1 MSRIK
6 ISKPERLPR
15 EGVSDVDL
23 HTWKNE
29 LLNYLS
35 QDDVFEKF
43 CDDGPY
49 SSWEAAE
56 SNKQRLSSAVEPD
69 SEQDLL
75 KRRKQLNNFITITAG
90 CCYKDHYMTIIEQ
103 STSFNWIWNELKNI
117 YQIVHVGKD
126 FLNIVDIK
134 FDANSMSATTVYNAY
149 RSKIM
154 ENLKPK
160 GTTVKWKSSMVL
172 QSSEVLTPTF
182 EDHILLSVLQ
192 LIDIRLPLK
201 VREIYGPR
209 MEDSKFLMDFKQDI
223 LSNIPKMLEDLESI
237 ETQLNWMQIGK
248 TKRDQFKKSK
258 HDRSNR
264 NTQFKSTGNKFCR
277 LCHLAR
283 KPRDQVTSH
292 EIGDV
297 QCPSLSSRDRMALE
311 QKIGRLAPVVTE
323 GDDLEALA
331 VLHGYGE
338 GVDSDQQVDQESQG
352 NVVTNTVLS
361 YISPVPSQIL
371 TLFQNNKI
379 VHIDLDSGC
388 WVSCVKLQFAKEMNW
403 KIYPNSQ
410 LARLADDKT
419 ILKSVGEIN
428 EILTRNNW
436 TVNYRALVM
445 LDLHTNAIGGNNFI
459 KENKI
464 NQSFVNKTITVHD
477 KYVIPE
483 TNRFVKLPTHTNSIL
498 VSAAMPEFLL
508 NNQTIT
514 IAVPIED
521 GNQVIV
527 EPRVENSNKSW
538 PIPQL
543 CQVRNG
549 AIEINN
555 SSDKPMQ
562 FKSKQHRFQLV
573 STKEQAT
580 ISKPD
585 SNYQKHDNQ
594 AATPTLNIEDLNVN
608 FKVLN
613 ESQKL
618 KLLQSIEKN
627 KKIFDKDLSLGYN
640 HASGKHFCNLNW
652 ANNEKPISRKV
663 ICPNYNSDLNY
674 LLQEVC
680 DQLTTAG
687 VLGVPQEDDIIIQH
701 VSPCFLR
708 KKQKAKNKTPSQLTS
723 TDVRLVVNTTE
734 LSKYLKNIP
743 TKVTKP
749 NEVYAALSKWKYIIK
764 SDLYQGFFQNNL
776 HPTAYPW
783 CAIQTPY
790 GGIRYF
796 KRSIQGLVGQT
807 EEQDEL
813 LAKILHIHL
822 KEGRC
827 VKIADDIFVGGSSV
841 DEAIDNWC
849 RIMETLH
856 NNNLKISPEKT
867 IMFPEKVDILSW
879 QWKQGGYL
887 SPSPHRKLALENIK
901 YEDLKT
907 VKDIRSWLGLYKTF
921 IDCTPNLTMLLD
933 KFDQFVGSRDSKDS
947 VTWTEDFIQ
956 SFKHAQEHIKNMKD
970 LYLPTKH
977 DQLIIMCD
985 GARTPPAVG
994 MVLQAKTPNGD
1005 IKIVKYYSVKLKP
1018 HMVKWYP
1025 CELEAVALGSSI
1037 EAFYEFIK
1045 QSIKPIIICPDS
1057 KPVVDA
1063 AKKIEKGQFSLS
1075 PRIQTFLNGL
1085 SKIKYEIQHISG
1097 KSGHNMAGD
1106 FQSRNAAN
1114 CDTEHCQICK
1124 FIHETA
1130 DSIIDV
1136 KLSTISPTDTDHSMM
1151 SFLNRQAWKNIQ
1163 DKDAACRQ
1171 ATNCLQ
1177 SGQTPSKKSGK
1188 LHNNIRKYVS
1198 KATVAKDG
1206 LLVVHGIIP
1215 MTTNKTE
1222 RIVIPAD
1229 FVEAIVTQVHLKFQ
1243 HPAKSQLMS
1252 ILNRYFF
1259 ANGIH
1264 GAVDNLYSSCQLC
1277 QAAMKIPKVLN
1288 EFHNTTTATHPGTHF
1303 GIDIMRRAK
1312 QKIVVARDMFSSF
1325 VTAMFIDREDADSMR
1340 NAIVQLI
1347 SPIRVKEQV
1356 IVRTDNATGFQ
1367 ALARNDKKLSTL
1379 QITIELSDPHNKNGN
1394 SCVDKAIS
1402 ELINEIT
1409 KLIPIEVP
1417 IDICSLAKA
1426 VNNLNS
1432 RIRRRG
1438 NLSASE
1444 ILFCRDQ
1451 ITNNNLHIKDEI
1463 IADDQQM
1470 VRDKANSKHNEQIKS
1485 NSPVI
1490 KKGNLVQRNENPKK
1504 HMLRET
1510 FLVTDIQDQN
1520 LKAQKLTNVFSSSKK
1535 SQLRSKEYV
1544 FKQKTVHKVSDASLS
1559 KNYEVSYNKRNYK
1572 QYDEVPQ
1579 WSAIRK
1585 STSQSSLDTI
1595 SDDYEFP
1602 ETTNNNI
1609 VNNEISSEVSDSFQ
1623 LVQNESPVEN
1633 NIEIQEVQ
1641 EPELDT
1647 ETHDINIEHEEN
1659 HEADDDTDTPTGC
1672 ISKRKF
1678 VKRKVREHWSVDKPL
1693 NYRLPR
1699 RARTECLKK
1708 LSNRRLSIS
1717 PHNIPEVSSETLRDG
1732 NPLHLSVDAVAS
1744 IEINSARIM
1753 LNTSDSE
1760 IEEPLDVGDWDQND
1774 VSGTPSYF
1782 DNAFCGPLTNFP
1794 EFTPAEL
1801 PERVVPGRVY
1811 NLSKIPPLGSLNPNK
1826 PLSLTSYQEIIE
1838 PGRVYDLSH
1847 LASPPSLQNNKHST
1861 PKKYTKSL
1869 GKSKLAR
1876 IRKTL
1881 FKH

>member
-15 EGVSDVDL
+15 EGVTDIDL
-23 HTWKNE
+23 NTWKNE

-43 CDDGPY
+43 CDEGPY
-49 SSWEAAE
+49 STWEAAE
-56 SNKQRLSSAVEPD
+56 SNKQRISNFVVPD
-69 SEQDLL
+69 SELDLI
-75 KRRKQLNNFITITAG
+75 KRRRQLNNFITITAG

-134 FDANSMSATTVYNAY
+134 FDSNSMSPTTVYNAY

-160 GTTVKWKSSMVL
+160 GTTVKWKSNTTL
-172 QSSEVLTPTF
+172 QSQEVLTPTF

-192 LIDIRLPLK
+192 LIDSRLPLK
-201 VREIYGPR
+201 VREVYGPR

-223 LSNIPKMLEDLESI
+223 LSNIPKMLDDMEVI
-237 ETQLNWMQIGK
+237 ETQLNWMKIGK
-248 TKRDQFKKSK
+248 SK
-258 HDRSNR
+258 GNFNKNPKYERSNR
-264 NTQFKSTGNKFCR
+264 NTQYKSSGNKFCR

-297 QCPSLSSRDRMALE
+297 QCPSLSPRDRMALE
-311 QKIGRLAPVVTE
+311 QKTGKLAPVVAE

-331 VLHGYGE
+331 ILHGYGD
-338 GVDSDQQVDQESQG
+338 GVNNDQQAEQASQE
-352 NVVTNTVLS
+352 NVITNPILS

-371 TLFQNNKI
+371 TLYQGNKI

-388 WVSCVKLQFAKEMNW
+388 WVSCIKLEFAKQMNW
-403 KIYPNSQ
+403 KIHPNSQ

-428 EILTRNNW
+428 ETLIRNSW

-445 LDLHTNAIGGNNFI
+445 KELHTNAIGGNNFI

-483 TNRFVKLPTHTNSIL
+483 TNRFVKLPTHTNGIL
-498 VSAAMPEFLL
+498 VSAVMPGVLL
-508 NNQTIT
+508 NDQTVT
-514 IAVPIED
+514 VSVPIED

-538 PIPQL
+538 PVPQL
-543 CQVRNG
+543 CQVKNG
-549 AIEINN
+549 VIHINN
-555 SSDKPMQ
+555 TSEKPIQ
-562 FKSKQHRFQLV
+562 FKNNEHHFQLV

-580 ISKPD
+580 IAKPD
-585 SNYQKHDNQ
+585 SSYQKHNIQ
-594 AATPTLNIEDLNVN
+594 VSTSELNIDDLDIN
-608 FKVLN
+608 FKVMN
-613 ESQKL
+613 KTQKEI
-618 KLLQSIEKN
+618 LLDCIQKN
-627 KKIFDKDLSLGYN
+627 KKLFDKDLSLGYN

-652 ANNEKPISRKV
+652 ANQEKPISRKV
-663 ICPNYNSDLNY
+663 ICPNYNSDLNF

-680 DQLTTAG
+680 DQLTNAG

-723 TDVRLVVNTTE
+723 SDVRLVVNTTE

-776 HPTAYPW
+776 HPNAYPW

-813 LAKILHIHL
+813 LAKILHVHL

-827 VKIADDIFVGGSSV
+827 VKIADDIFAGGNDV
-841 DEAIDNWC
+841 DEAIDNWSK
-849 RIMETLH
+849 IMETLNK
-856 NNNLKISPEKT
+856 NNMKISPEKT

-879 QWKQGGYL
+879 QWKQGGFL

-901 YEDLKT
+901 YEELKT

-947 VTWTEDFIQ
+947 ITWTEDFIK

-970 LYLPTKH
+970 LYLPTKN

-994 MVLQAKTPNGD
+994 MVLQAKTTNGE

-1025 CELEAVALGSSI
+1025 CELEAVALGASI

-1045 QSIKPIIICPDS
+1045 QSSKPIIICPDS

-1085 SKIKYEIQHISG
+1085 SKINYEIQHISG
-1097 KSGHNMAGD
+1097 KSGHNKAGD
-1106 FQSRNAAN
+1106 FQSRNAVK
-1114 CDTEHCQICK
+1114 CDTEQCQICK

-1136 KLSTISPTDTDHSMM
+1136 KLSAISTANADHSMM

-1163 DKDAACRQ
+1163 DKDPACKQ
-1171 ATNCLQ
+1171 AIKCLQ
-1177 SGQTPSKKSGK
+1177 SGQTPSKKPGK
-1188 LHNNIRKYVS
+1188 MHNNVRKYVS
-1198 KATVAKDG
+1198 KATVAKDNV
-1206 LLVVHGIIP
+1206 LVVQGNIP

-1229 FVEAIVTQVHLKFQ
+1229 FVDAIVTQVHLKFQ
-1243 HPAKSQLMS
+1243 HPAKAQLVN

-1259 ANGIH
+1259 ANGIQA
-1264 GAVDNLYSSCQLC
+1264 AVDNLYSSCQLC

-1288 EFHNTTTATHPGTHF
+1288 EFKNTTNATHPGTHF
-1303 GIDIMRRAK
+1303 GVDIMKRAK

-1325 VTAMFIDREDADSMR
+1325 VTAMFIEREDKDSLR
-1340 NAIVQLI
+1340 DAIVQLV
-1347 SPIRVKEQV
+1347 SPIRIKEQIV
-1356 IVRTDNATGFQ
+1356 IRTDNATGFQ
-1367 ALARNDKKLSTL
+1367 ALACNDKKLSDL
-1379 QITIELSDPHNKNGN
+1379 HITIELSDPHNKNGN

-1402 ELINEIT
+1402 ELITEIT
-1409 KLIPIEVP
+1409 KLIPVEIP

-1451 ITNNNLHIKDEI
+1451 ITNVNLHIKDEV
-1463 IADDQQM
+1463 IADDQKM
-1470 VRDKANSKHNEQIKS
+1470 IRDLANSKHNEHIKS
-1485 NSPVI
+1485 KPPPVI
-1490 KKGNLVQRNENPKK
+1490 SKGDLVQMDRNPKK
-1504 HMLRET
+1504 HSLRET
-1510 FLVTDIQDQN
+1510 FLVTDMQGQT
-1520 LKAQKLTNVFSSSKK
+1520 LKAQKLTNVLNSNKT
-1535 SQLRSKEYV
+1535 SQLRSKQYTLR
-1544 FKQKTVHKVSDASLS
+1544 QDTVHKVAKQSFSE
-1559 KNYEVSYNKRNYK
+1559 KYK
-1572 QYDEVPQ
+1572 QDTSNSRSNGPFLQIPQ

-1585 STSQSSLDTI
+1585 SSSESSLDTI
-1595 SDDYEFP
+1595 IDSDDHDLPQAEIHYD
-1602 ETTNNNI
+1602 NI
-1609 VNNEISSEVSDSFQ
+1609 SNEISDCIQSNQ
-1623 LVQNESPVEN
+1623 LNSVEN
-1633 NIEIQEVQ
+1633 QEDQ
-1641 EPELDT
+1641 LNNHEF
-1647 ETHDINIEHEEN
+1647 ETDDQVEN
-1659 HEADDDTDTPTGC
+1659 EKTHEADDDDTDGQMGC
-1672 ISKRKF
+1672 INKRKF
-1678 VKRKVREHWSVDKPL
+1678 VKKKVREQWSIERPQH
-1693 NYRLPR
+1693 YRPPR

-1708 LSNRRLSIS
+1708 LSNRRSPNS
-1717 PHNIPEVSSETLRDG
+1717 PHTEDMETLREW
-1732 NPLHLSVDAVAS
+1732 NPIQLSVDAAAS
-1744 IEINSARIM
+1744 VRTDQSRII

-1760 IEEPLDVGDWDQND
+1760 IEEPFEAGDWDQND

-1782 DNAFCGPLTNFP
+1782 DNAFCGTIANIL
-1794 EFTPAEL
+1794 EITPTEL
-1801 PERVVPGRVY
+1801 PEHVIPGKVY
-1811 NLSKIPPLGSLNPNK
+1811 NLSKIPPLESLSSNK
-1826 PLSLTSYQEIIE
+1826 PLAMTSYQEKLE
-1838 PGRVYDLSH
+1838 PGRVYNFSH
-1847 LASPPSLQNNKHST
+1847 LASPPSLQINKQST

-1876 IRKTL
+1876 IRKRL